1 MVIHK
6 DKKQPASKEVTKAA
20 SVLSSEPAKI
30 VVGPEGREFLV
41 HKGVLCHY
49 SEYFRGALSG
59 SFKEGLE
66 GAVPMPQE
74 DPYLFE
80 IVVSWCYT
88 RKLQDMADKAG
99 SEMDYLDLIN
109 LWIFGDKHIIPAL
122 QDAVMDAFM
131 QKNAAVKHIPSCYIL
146 HIYENTMPRS
156 QMRRV
161 VIDLVAYT
169 GGLDEYDIVTI
180 RFEKTKREFH
190 IHKGVLSFWSD
201 YYRGMLN
208 GPFRE
213 AKEKTLTSDEDPYIF
228 AIFESF
234 CYTNQLTDGAV
245 TKGTDLLFTTL
256 VRLWI
261 FGDRVIAPALQNMA
275 MTALMEKS
283 VTGNVVPLE
292 RVLYVY
298 ENTMPRSPL
307 RRWLID
313 RIAHTTCIQSWLSE
327 HDTWWNEEILK
338 DLLVVSSGLNDLDR
352 EQNKLPA
359 YRLGCYYHVQNEG
372 KGCDQGQLSERC
384 VLRAWIES

>member
-1 MVIHK
+1 MPYATKNDSDPKSSAHISSSEG
-6 DKKQPASKEVTKAA
+6 ASSSFAHVVNTKAA
-20 SVLSSEPAKI
+20 
-30 VVGPEGREFLV
+30 
-41 HKGVLCHY
+41 C
-49 SEYFRGALSG
+49 
-59 SFKEGLE
+59 
-66 GAVPMPQE
+66 
-74 DPYLFE
+74 
-80 IVVSWCYT
+80 
-88 RKLQDMADKAG
+88 
-99 SEMDYLDLIN
+99 
-109 LWIFGDKHIIPAL
+109 
-122 QDAVMDAFM
+122 
-131 QKNAAVKHIPSCYIL
+131 
-146 HIYENTMPRS
+146 
-156 QMRRV
+156 
-161 VIDLVAYT
+161 
-169 GGLDEYDIVTI
+169 
-180 RFEKTKREFH
+180 
-190 IHKGVLSFWSD
+190 VLSFWSG

-275 MTALMEKS
+275 MTALMEKI

-359 YRLGCYYHVQNEG
+359 YRLGCYYHVHNEG
-372 KGCDQGQLSERC
+372 KGCDQGQLSETC
-384 VLRAWIES
+384 VLRGWIES